1 MWRVLVVATASAA
14 CRDAATYDTPAAK
27 QRALAIANRRLTE
40 IIRDASRP
48 THVIRTGLNG
58 AETQIAYDAMLGRR
72 SKPRVLAIA
81 HVNNCVEIKILRRS
95 SC

>member
-1 MWRVLVVATASAA
+1 MMWLLLVVATASA

-40 IIRDASRP
+40 IIRDAGRP

>member
-1 MWRVLVVATASAA
+1 MMWLLLVVATASA
-14 CRDAATYDTPAAK
+14 CRDAAAYDTPAAK

-58 AETQIAYDAMLGRR
+58 AETQIA
-72 SKPRVLAIA
+72 
-81 HVNNCVEIKILRRS
+81 
-95 SC
+95 